1 VRVLRVLLILFKST
15 PANPFLVALVALPD
29 QPRVS
34 LDTSITVDQN
44 GVSSERNN
52 SQGAWKRSIRG
63 IVACCLL

>member
-1 VRVLRVLLILFKST
+1 MRVLRVLLILFKST

-52 SQGAWKRSIRG
+52 SQGA
-63 IVACCLL
+63 